1 MASGFSIAELLYP
14 LTKGDVEGH
23 AFHGNQWRTIES
35 EGRTSTSRPP
45 VGTFQLS
52 DNEIKTLAELVGKE
66 YTSSGAKMDAIAVSV
81 SKMLGMDKP
90 ATVVTSSPDGRKPDF
105 YRGCDQEGAESLK
118 YELEHYGGAG
128 LNKGG
133 GAASGNGVYASR
145 DINVANEYAN
155 NRSDGVVVQ
164 MWVDPEA
171 KICSGEEAGRLLYD
185 LNAKFSEANDRGDI
199 DNQQLKQLRILA
211 LSPSF
216 AAMSYGY
223 QAVNTPDF
231 QGGELVTLDRSI
243 LKIKLPKFF

>member
-1 MASGFSIAELLYP
+1 MASGFSTAELLYP
-14 LTKGDVEGH
+14 ITKGDVEGH
-23 AFHGNQWRTIES
+23 LFHGNQWRTIEG
-35 EGRTSTSRPP
+35 EGQTLTSRPP
-45 VGTFQLS
+45 TGKFQLS
-52 DNEIKTLAELVGKE
+52 NNEIKTLAGLVAKE
-66 YTSSGAKMDAIAVSV
+66 YATSGEKIDAIAVNV

-118 YELEHYGGAG
+118 YELEHYGGSALG
-128 LNKGG
+128 KGG
-133 GAASGNGVYASR
+133 GMASGAGVYASM
-145 DINVANEYAN
+145 DINVAKEYAS

-185 LNAKFSEANDRGDI
+185 LNTKFSEANDRGDI

-216 AAMSYGY
+216 AAMCYGY
-223 QAVNTPDF
+223 QAVHTPEF
-231 QGGELVTLDRSI
+231 QGGELVAVDRSI
-243 LKIKLPKFF
+243 LKIKLPKF

>member
-1 MASGFSIAELLYP
+1 MASGFTNAELLYP
-14 LTKGDVEGH
+14 LTKGDKEGH
-23 AFHGNQWRTIES
+23 EFHGNQWRTVGGEAKTPS
-35 EGRTSTSRPP
+35 SRPP
-45 VGTFQLS
+45 VGTFQFS
-52 DNEIKTLAELVGKE
+52 DNEIKTLAELVSKE
-66 YTSSGAKMDAIAVSV
+66 YNTSGEKIDAIAVNV

-90 ATVVTSSPDGRKPDF
+90 ATVVTSSPNGEKPDF

-128 LNKGG
+128 VGKSG
-133 GAASGNGVYASR
+133 GAISGAGVYASR

-155 NRSDGVVVQ
+155 NKNDGVVVQ

-185 LNAKFSEANDRGDI
+185 LNTKFSEANARGDI
-199 DNQQLKQLRILA
+199 DSQQLKQLRILT

-223 QAVNTPDF
+223 QAVHTPDF
-231 QGGELVTLDRSI
+231 QGGELVVLDRSI
-243 LKIKLPKFF
+243 LKVKLPKS